1 MESKI
6 YTRSWLSMS
15 ADNDKGGAMMV
26 HGYAARYNVQAD
38 LGVFREIIMK
48 GAFDDANF
56 SDVRFLVNHS
66 GIPLARSTNG
76 SLRLRVTSSGLHY
89 AATLPETAEAREL
102 YEAIKDGRLSHS
114 SFAFTIAEEE
124 WEPRMKLRRITRI
137 GEVLDVSP
145 VSFPAYVETSVEA
158 GPGVV

>member
-1 MESKI
+1 
-6 YTRSWLSMS
+6 
-15 ADNDKGGAMMV
+15 
-26 HGYAARYNVQAD
+26 
-38 LGVFREIIMK
+38 
-48 GAFDDANF
+48 
-56 SDVRFLVNHS
+56 
-66 GIPLARSTNG
+66 
-76 SLRLRVTSSGLHY
+76 VTSSGLHY